1 MALELGMVTVDC
13 ADPKQL
19 AGFWTKALGVEVE
32 VDYDGYLILTPA
44 KEGGTKLAFQRVPEE
59 LSGKNRLHL
68 DFATEDRADEV
79 KRLVGLGAAEVD
91 THEMP
96 GLTWTVLT
104 DPEGNVFCVG
114 GGDH

>member
-32 VDYDGYLILTPA
+32 VDYEEYLILTPA

-59 LSGKNRLHL
+59 RAGKNRLHL
-68 DFATEDRADEV
+68 DFVTEDRAGEV
-79 KRLVGLGAAEVD
+79 KRLVELGASELD

-96 GLTWTVLT
+96 GLTWTILT